1 MARVTQDDALYALHT
16 SLPKIARE
24 LERANKL
31 KAWELRQ
38 GLGSRKIDTEEHK
51 QLDNIMED

>member
-1 MARVTQDDALYALHT
+1 MTIIEQRALEVVAKW
-16 SLPKIARE
+16 LPRIGRE
-24 LERANKL
+24 LARANKL

-38 GLGSRKIDTEEHK
+38 GLGSRKIDTEEHN